1 MGIFD
6 RVAGTNYYRHAMH
19 TIPPSVL
26 EEMLA
31 AHAGAGFPDWNF
43 SFFDVR
49 TERVLGSLHEMFEQ
63 PGFECRVDHVSDGE
77 WCKEVATLEEAL
89 AELTARCTT
98 GYLYFAVLHDG
109 ELIFEPSSWVT
120 YNEERANV
128 ELVYFEQRLD
138 LVHRP
143 MLWDRMVEYACHAA
157 RVAGARGVLIHDGSP
172 YEADVG
178 SMIDGDDPAQ
188 PDRAIW
194 VDR

>member
-1 MGIFD
+1 
-6 RVAGTNYYRHAMH
+6 MH

-26 EEMLA
+26 EEMLEMREMGWA
-31 AHAGAGFPDWNF
+31 PDWNF
-43 SFFDVR
+43 SFFDVLS
-49 TERVLGSLHEMFEQ
+49 ERVLGNLSEMFEQ
-63 PGFECRVDHVSDGE
+63 PGFECRVDRVSDGQ
-77 WCKEVATLEEAL
+77 WCKEVATLDEAL
-89 AELTARCTT
+89 AEVTARGTT

-128 ELVYFEQRLD
+128 ELVFFEHRLD
-138 LVHRP
+138 LIHRP
-143 MLWDRMVEYACHAA
+143 ELWHRMVEYACHAA

-172 YEADVG
+172 YEAEMG
-178 SMIDGDDPAQ
+178 SMIDGDDPEH